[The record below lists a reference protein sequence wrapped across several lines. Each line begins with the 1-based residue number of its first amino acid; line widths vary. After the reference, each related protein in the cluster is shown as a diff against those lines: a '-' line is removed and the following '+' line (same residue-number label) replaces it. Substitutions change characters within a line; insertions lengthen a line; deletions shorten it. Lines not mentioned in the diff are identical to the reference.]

1 MNKSRYCSFYVSDVH
16 LITML
21 LPYINEKMK
30 EGKGFITIFET
41 DISESAKKV
50 IKSVSLKRKEE
61 QAFID
66 IGWKNRIDLNETS
79 KTDFENKIVL
89 VMGNNSF
96 IEDVNIKLSKLSS
109 NFTIINCFEVFQ
121 AEKIIDD
128 IIETHEKL
136 INSKGENEINK
147 IFTQCTKKSNKKITI
162 IE

>member
-30 EGKGFITIFET
+30 EGKEFITIFEE
-41 DISESAKKV
+41 DISESAKRV
-50 IKSVSLKRKEE
+50 IKSVSLKRKDE
-61 QAFID
+61 QTFIN
-66 IGWKNRIDLNETS
+66 IGWKN
-79 KTDFENKIVL
+79 KTDLEELSKVDLENKFVL

-96 IEDVNIKLSKLSS
+96 IEDVNKKLHKLDCI
-109 NFTIINCFEVFQ
+109 FTIINCFEVFQ

-128 IIETHEKL
+128 IVENHEKL
-136 INSKGENEINK
+136 INSRGENEINK

>member
-30 EGKGFITIFET
+30 EGKEFITIFET

-66 IGWKNRIDLNETS
+66 IGWKNKIDLKELS
-79 KTDFENKIVL
+79 KVNLKGPTVL
-89 VMGNNSF
+89 VMGSEGKGIHQLTRKLVDGIVTIRMHGKVNSLNVGSATA
-96 IEDVNIKLSKLSS
+96 IALYEVNRQRTL
-109 NFTIINCFEVFQ
+109 
-121 AEKIIDD
+121 
-128 IIETHEKL
+128 
-136 INSKGENEINK
+136 
-147 IFTQCTKKSNKKITI
+147 
-162 IE
+162 

>member
-30 EGKGFITIFET
+30 EGKEFITIFEE
-41 DISESAKKV
+41 DISESAKRV

-61 QAFID
+61 QAFIN
-66 IGWKNRIDLNETS
+66 IGWKN
-79 KTDFENKIVL
+79 KTDLEELSKVNLENKFVL
-89 VMGNNSF
+89 VMGSDSF
-96 IEDVNIKLSKLSS
+96 IEDVNKKLHKLNSF
-109 NFTIINCFEVFQ
+109 FTIINCFEVFQ

-128 IIETHEKL
+128 IVENHEKL
-136 INSKGENEINK
+136 INSRGENEINK